1 MSTAGDLRTYKSIFR
16 FEILI
21 MIAAG
26 TLISG
31 YFMVLFWFVFQYVVK
46 NAMNYTPQFP
56 VVTFSVTMA
65 GIWIAVYQLSVPFSN
80 TKTQQI
86 REE

>member
-1 MSTAGDLRTYKSIFR
+1 
-16 FEILI
+16 

-31 YFMVLFWFVFQYVVK
+31 YFMVLFWLVFQYVVK

-56 VVTFSVTMA
+56 AVTFSVTMA
-65 GIWIAVYQLSVPFSN
+65 GIWIAVYLLSVPFSN